1 MEGVLMRYARLVAVS
16 RCLPFAA
23 VRRRLVL
30 AVVAAM
36 AVLGGSLAL
45 TGASAL
51 AYRHILKG
59 EFGSFEHPTGVAVD
73 ETSGN
78 VFVANGSGPEV
89 VGPEVVDVFGEAG
102 GEPAGGAPTT
112 LTGEQTPAKSFDFG
126 REPVGVA
133 VDNSKSLAT
142 GSIYVTDVAGGGEHE
157 VIDRFKLSGL
167 EYKYEGQVN
176 GEPPRFIE
184 PIGAATDSS
193 GDVYVS
199 DFGTHEVREFQPAST
214 MEIARFGIGENPQGI
229 AVDSQGDIFVQEYIG
244 HRLYEAKRSS
254 DTATS
259 IAEPVVVAT
268 GATAVAIDRVTN
280 SLYVD
285 FGAKVVE
292 YSLET
297 GSPIEVAKFGEGTI
311 KESLGVAVDEARGK
325 IYMTDAGPKKGYI
338 FELAP
343 ALPKFLL
350 TVSDTGTGK
359 GTVSSEPYELG
370 INCEPLNK
378 ESKCTEE
385 LEEKTK
391 VKLTARPAAAT
402 PAVGFKFVKWSGGPC
417 EGSEAPTCEFE
428 MPSNATEVKA
438 EFAEVPKFL
447 VTVADTGAGKGTV
460 SSEPA
465 GIKCE
470 SVVPLSKCTEGFEE
484 KTKVKLTATPAG
496 GSKFVKWSGGACEGS
511 EAPTCEF
518 KMPGKATEVK
528 AQFAELPTVWLC
540 KPGLA
545 NNPCESDL
553 TTTVELPNGSS
564 FVKHSKPAKNPP
576 IDCFYLYP
584 QVSSQNT
591 LNANLEIDP
600 EQTQV
605 AIDQASRFS
614 QVCKVY
620 APMYPQFTGLG
631 ALFEGITPGGATI
644 AYDGALA
651 AWRYYLANYNHG
663 RGVVLIGHS
672 LGASTLKQLIKEQID
687 PNRSLRHRLV
697 SADLLGGQVTVPVG
711 KDVGGD
717 FQHVAACHAAW
728 QTGCVVAYSSFL
740 KEPPEPSYLG
750 RVASPYFKTE
760 PNPSLQILCVNPAAL
775 FGGDQSGRSEGDAL
789 GGSHGEHSMPS
800 HGDQS
805 GLLLPYQS
813 TSPFPGFL
821 GPFWQ
826 VAKASTPWV
835 STPGQYSAQ
844 CKQANGA
851 SWLQLTERPFTGPLP
866 DEVQK
871 LTVSGTSGEILL
883 LAPEGRGGGAIFGFN
898 ATHEEVQTALEEP
911 EGEYDK
917 GRVKV
922 FGSPMFGKG
931 NVQVTGGPGDEKGTK
946 PYVITFTGSLAHQP
960 VPLLET
966 FSFVG
971 ETTATVVEVTH
982 GVNDPRL
989 QIAETIGPEWG
1000 THLLDVNIALGN
1012 LVGLTAVQSWAYQAH
1027 GHGDHS

>member
-1 MEGVLMRYARLVAVS
+1 MITAKPALAAADRLMLAVAV
-16 RCLPFAA
+16 
-23 VRRRLVL
+23 
-30 AVVAAM
+30 VV

-45 TGASAL
+45 AGVSFAAHGGSVSAPPAAASYIYWTNSGNNTIGRANIDGSGVNQSFFGVPERPTQMAIDAGHL
-51 AYRHILKG
+51 YWCTSKG
-59 EFGSFEHPTGVAVD
+59 VARATIEGSGVEPSFLPEPPGGGGCAGVAVD
-73 ETSGN
+73 GEHIYVTYGEEVEGKNIGN
-78 VFVANGSGPEV
+78 VERAKLDGS
-89 VGPEVVDVFGEAG
+89 AS
-102 GEPAGGAPTT
+102 EPQFITNLDGGA
-112 LTGEQTPAKSFDFG
+112 LI
-126 REPVGVA
+126 GVA
-133 VDNSKSLAT
+133 VTPSFIYWGNFWDSAISRARLDGSEVNQRFINPLPGGTGTPVGITVDAHYIYWSITYENHIGRAGLDGSEFTRSFITGLGATENQWVGLAT
-142 GSIYVTDVAGGGEHE
+142 DGEY
-157 VIDRFKLSGL
+157 L
-167 EYKYEGQVN
+167 YWAN
-176 GEPPRFIE
+176 
-184 PIGAATDSS
+184 
-193 GDVYVS
+193 
-199 DFGTHEVREFQPAST
+199 PASGT
-214 MEIARFGIGENPQGI
+214 IGRAKLNGTEVNENFITG
-229 AVDSQGDIFVQEYIG
+229 AN
-244 HRLYEAKRSS
+244 
-254 DTATS
+254 
-259 IAEPVVVAT
+259 EPTGVVVT
-268 GATAVAIDRVTN
+268 
-280 SLYVD
+280 
-285 FGAKVVE
+285 
-292 YSLET
+292 
-297 GSPIEVAKFGEGTI
+297 SPPG
-311 KESLGVAVDEARGK
+311 
-325 IYMTDAGPKKGYI
+325 
-338 FELAP
+338 AP

-359 GTVSSEPYELG
+359 GTVSSEPAG
-370 INCEPLNK
+370 IKCEPLSK

-385 LEEKTK
+385 LEETTK

-402 PAVGFKFVKWSGGPC
+402 PAAGFKFVKWSGGAC
-417 EGSEAPTCEFE
+417 VGSEAPTCEFE
-428 MPSNATEVKA
+428 MPSKATEVKA
-438 EFAEVPKFL
+438 EFAEVPKFPL
-447 VTVADTGAGKGTV
+447 TVADTGAGKGTV

-470 SVVPLSKCTEGFEE
+470 TVVPLSKCTEGFEE
-484 KTKVKLTATPAG
+484 KTKVTLTATPAG
-496 GSKFVKWSGGACEGS
+496 GSKFVKWSGGACVGS
-511 EAPTCEF
+511 EVSTCEF
-518 KMPGKATEVK
+518 EMPGKATEVK
-528 AQFAELPTVWLC
+528 AEFAELPTVWLC

-553 TTTVELPNGSS
+553 TTTVQLPNGLS
-564 FVKHSKPAKNPP
+564 FVKHFKTAKNPP

-631 ALFEGITPGGATI
+631 ALFEGVTPGGATI

-687 PNRSLRHRLV
+687 PNPSLRHRLV

-711 KDVGGD
+711 KVVGGD
-717 FQHVAACHAAW
+717 FQHVPACQAAW

-740 KEPPEPSYLG
+740 KEPPEPSNLG

-775 FGGDQSGRSEGDAL
+775 FPGNQSGRSEGDAL

-821 GPFWQ
+821 GPYWQ
-826 VAKASTPWV
+826 VAKAPTPWV

-851 SWLQLTERPFTGPLP
+851 SWLQLTESPFTGPVP

-871 LTVSGTSGEILL
+871 LTVSGTSGEIVLFG
-883 LAPEGRGGGAIFGFN
+883 PEGRGGGSGAFVGFN
-898 ATHEEVQTALEEP
+898 ATHEEVQTALEGP
-911 EGEYDK
+911 EGEYDE

-922 FGSPMFGKG
+922 FGSMFGKG

-946 PYVITFTGSLAHQP
+946 PYVITFIGSLAHHG

-966 FSFVG
+966 FSLFG

-982 GVNDPRL
+982 GGDPRL
-989 QIAETIGPEWG
+989 QIAETLGPLWG
-1000 THLLDVNIALGN
+1000 THLVDVNIALGN
-1012 LVGLTAVQSWAYQAH
+1012 LVDLTAVQARAYQAH
-1027 GHGDHS
+1027 RHDDHSG

>member
-1 MEGVLMRYARLVAVS
+1 MYSRRGLM
-16 RCLPFAA
+16 
-23 VRRRLVL
+23 L
-30 AVVAAM
+30 AVVVVM

-45 TGASAL
+45 AGASAL
-51 AYRHILKG
+51 AYRHTLKG

-73 ETSGN
+73 ETSGD
-78 VFVANGSGPEV
+78 VFVANGLGPEV
-89 VGPEVVDVFGEAG
+89 AGPEVVDVFGEAG

-112 LTGEQTPAKSFDFG
+112 LTGEQTPAKAFDFG
-126 REPVGVA
+126 TEPVGVA
-133 VDNSKSLAT
+133 VDNSVLSAAA
-142 GSIYVTDVAGGGEHE
+142 GSVYVTDVLGGGEHE
-157 VIDRFKLSGL
+157 VLDRFKLSGL
-167 EYKYEGQVN
+167 EYKYEGQLSGVPPVHF
-176 GEPPRFIE
+176 GEPV
-184 PIGAATDSS
+184 GVATDAE
-193 GDVYVS
+193 GDVYVADYGIS
-199 DFGTHEVREFQPAST
+199 EVREYSPSQT
-214 MEIARFGIGENPQGI
+214 EIASFLIEGGIKPSGI
-229 AVDSQGDIFVQEYIG
+229 AVDVTGDLFVQEYG
-244 HRLYEAKRSS
+244 GGRLFEARRGS
-254 DTATS
+254 DTATT
-259 IAEPVVVAT
+259 AEPAVEIASGVT
-268 GATAVAIDRVTN
+268 GIAIDRITN

-292 YSLET
+292 YSLEKA
-297 GSPIEVAKFGEGTI
+297 GSPIEVAKFGEGTL
-311 KESLGVAVDEARGK
+311 KESLGVGVNEAKGE
-325 IYMTDAGPKKGYI
+325 IYVSDAADKKAYI

-359 GTVSSEPYELG
+359 GTVSSEPSELG
-370 INCEPLNK
+370 INCEPLSK

-391 VKLTARPAAAT
+391 VQLTATSAA
-402 PAVGFKFVKWSGGPC
+402 GSKFVKWAGGPC
-417 EGSEAPTCEFE
+417 EGSEAPTCKFE
-428 MPSNATEVKA
+428 MPSKATAVKA
-438 EFAEVPKFL
+438 EFAELPKL
-447 VTVADTGAGKGTV
+447 TVADTGDGKGTV
-460 SSEPA
+460 SSEPS

-484 KTKVKLTATPAG
+484 KTKVTLTATPAG
-496 GSKFVKWSGGACEGS
+496 GSKFVKWSGGACVGS

-518 KMPGKATEVK
+518 EMPGKATKVRAE
-528 AQFAELPTVWLC
+528 FAELPTVWLC

-553 TTTVELPNGSS
+553 TTTVQLPNGSS
-564 FVKHSKPAKNPP
+564 FIRHSEPAKNPP

-591 LNANLEIDP
+591 LNANLEIEP

-620 APMYPQFTGLG
+620 APMYPQFTARGGL
-631 ALFEGITPGGATI
+631 EGITPGGATI

-663 RGVVLIGHS
+663 RGFVLIGHS

-687 PNRSLRHRLV
+687 TNPSLRHRLV

-717 FQHVAACHAAW
+717 FQHVPACHAAW

-740 KEPPEPSYLG
+740 KEPPEPSNLG

-775 FGGDQSGRSEGDAL
+775 FPGDEFGHSEGDR
-789 GGSHGEHSMPS
+789 
-800 HGDQS
+800 S

-826 VAKASTPWV
+826 VAKAPTPWV

-844 CKQANGA
+844 CKHANGA
-851 SWLQLTERPFTGPLP
+851 SWLQLTESPFTGPVH

-871 LTVSGTSGEILL
+871 LTVSGTSGEIVLYDL
-883 LAPEGRGGGAIFGFN
+883 GIGRGEAFVPFN
-898 ATHEEVQTALEEP
+898 ATHEEVQTALEES
-911 EGEYDK
+911 EGVYDE
-917 GRVKV
+917 GRVVV
-922 FGSPMFGKG
+922 FGGGGPVVGKG
-931 NVQVTGGPGDEKGTK
+931 DVQVTGGPGDEKGTK
-946 PYVITFTGSLAHQP
+946 PYVITFIGSLAHQA
-960 VPLLET
+960 VPLLGSYPL
-966 FSFVG
+966 FGSG
-971 ETTATVVEVTH
+971 EATATVVEVTH
-982 GVNDPRL
+982 GGDPRL
-989 QIAETIGPEWG
+989 QIAETIGPVWG
-1000 THLLDVNIALGN
+1000 THLVDVNIALGN

-1027 GHGDHS
+1027 RHDDHSGHGWEG